1 MSTYCPYCL
10 HRMDV
15 VSKGSSVGV
24 GSSTGAVV
32 GSPAGIGLS
41 VCAGSSAWPTPYE
54 DGLFSGPEQAKKV
67 VREMKIAKY
76 SSFSIAVV
84 LFLRLG
90 SFPSVG

>member
-15 VSKGSSVGV
+15 VSKGASVGV

-41 VCAGSSAWPTPYE
+41 VCAGSSAWATAVG
-54 DGLFSGPEQAKKV
+54 DGLF
-67 VREMKIAKY
+67 
-76 SSFSIAVV
+76 FSMAVV